1 MISFTFNSDKSAWNK
16 TGNDPKGVSNLQNI
30 TSNITGSV
38 RLSEG
43 KVPNIPEIGL
53 TDGTSRW
60 LPICGPNFSNN
71 NYGASLF
78 CQKLDSKYT
87 HGIISKKN
95 VRETGPGLFIG
106 KCGKDDKDLFACSGG
121 PFSDLPGWKACFLSN
136 FGTVEVKCFEGM
148 EHQNGTS
155 TTEMTTTNTTSK
167 VMGKFFNLYL
177 TFYIIQS
184 LWFPLL

>member
-1 MISFTFNSDKSAWNK
+1 MISFTFNSDKSAWSK

-53 TDGTSRW
+53 QAGKAKW
-60 LPICGPNFSNN
+60 LAICGHNFSNN

-95 VRETGPGLFIG
+95 VRETGPGLYIG
-106 KCGKDDKDLFACSGG
+106 ECGKDDKDLFTCPGG
-121 PFSDLPGWKACFLSN
+121 PFGDLPGWKACFLSN
-136 FGTVEVKCFEGM
+136 CGTVEVKCFEGM

-155 TTEMTTTNTTSK
+155 TNEMTTTNTTSK

-184 LWFPLL
+184 LSFPLL